1 MWWFTDLDILC
12 SSFKTTCRAADT
24 SCRHPLKWPKYLLF
38 ESFHYNWFA
47 STYLLTNQVY
57 AVSFSYQRLAYAAW
71 IVYISCVISYDTTT
85 ILKWIRLEM
94 DQSWVSVYVPT
105 PLNVSFVQQYLQ
117 SHISHID
124 QIVAR
129 QMYCLSTIDTPLI
142 KILVP
147 LFYYFLNHS
156 LSKL

>member
-85 ILKWIRLEM
+85 ILKWIRLEK
-94 DQSWVSVYVPT
+94 D
-105 PLNVSFVQQYLQ
+105 PLNLLCVYPES
-117 SHISHID
+117 ISIF
-124 QIVAR
+124 AFFTAFK
-129 QMYCLSTIDTPLI
+129 YLI
-142 KILVP
+142 KQKL
-147 LFYYFLNHS
+147 LLSDYFIE
-156 LSKL
+156 KLKLYLIAFSF

>member
-57 AVSFSYQRLAYAAW
+57 AVSFPYQRLAYAAW

-85 ILKWIRLEM
+85 ILKWIRLEK
-94 DQSWVSVYVPT
+94 D
-105 PLNVSFVQQYLQ
+105 PLNLLCVYPESISIFVFFTAFKY
-117 SHISHID
+117 
-124 QIVAR
+124 
-129 QMYCLSTIDTPLI
+129 LI
-142 KILVP
+142 KQKL
-147 LFYYFLNHS
+147 LLSDYFIE
-156 LSKL
+156 KLKLYLIAFSF

>member
-85 ILKWIRLEM
+85 ILKWIRLEK
-94 DQSWVSVYVPT
+94 D
-105 PLNVSFVQQYLQ
+105 PLNLLCAYPESISIFALWNLASENNIDIIPWSSEKWFQTILTAISFNTQ
-117 SHISHID
+117 
-124 QIVAR
+124 
-129 QMYCLSTIDTPLI
+129 
-142 KILVP
+142 
-147 LFYYFLNHS
+147 
-156 LSKL
+156 